1 MNAPTKLEAQIVYFA
16 YQGNSGSGK
25 AADSWAYVSVPIT
38 TDHIAINKPTLP
50 DNIEENFD
58 ETMSQFLGYLS
69 DLCAEGGVMH
79 GW

>member
-1 MNAPTKLEAQIVYFA
+1 MSA
-16 YQGNSGSGK
+16 K
-25 AADSWAYVSVPIT
+25 AADNWAYVSVPIT

-58 ETMSQFLGYLS
+58 ETKRQFLGYLS